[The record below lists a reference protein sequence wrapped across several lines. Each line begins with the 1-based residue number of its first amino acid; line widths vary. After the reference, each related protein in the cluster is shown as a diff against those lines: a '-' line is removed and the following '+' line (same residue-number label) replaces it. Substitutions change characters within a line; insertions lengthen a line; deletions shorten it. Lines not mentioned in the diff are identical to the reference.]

1 MTPRLIANHFV
12 DLDPEG
18 YLTDPLQWDE
28 TIALDIAAAS
38 GIQPLSDRHWIVIR
52 FMRNRY
58 LSTGDAPGIRALGRE
73 SGVSVRELYQLF
85 PDGPAKLAAKIGGIP
100 KPHVCI

>member
-12 DLDPEG
+12 DLDPDG

-28 TIALDIAAAS
+28 SIALDIAVTS
-38 GIQPLSDRHWIVIR
+38 GIPALTERHWTVIR
-52 FMRNRY
+52 YVRSRY
-58 LSTGDAPGIRALGRE
+58 LSRGDAPTIRAMGRE

-85 PDGPAKLAAKIGGIP
+85 PKGPARLAARIGGIP
-100 KPHVCI
+100 KPHNVI